1 MGDRLSSE
9 HARFLPSQVRRLL
22 EAAEGPTQEQ
32 AWTEFLES
40 YSRLILYVARQT
52 PGEYDIIMDRYAF
65 VVERLREQSYRR
77 LRTYAAD
84 GRGKFTTWL
93 VVVTRRLCVDHN
105 RLKHGRPPSPGTRN
119 PVSPRRLVDLVLL
132 DPEVLARLPDG
143 RPSAEDQL
151 DRKQVLERL
160 EAAVGT
166 LAPMDQLLV
175 TLRYE
180 DARSAREIASLMS
193 LPTPFHVY
201 RRLTRIHESLRQALT
216 APPGQNRATTS
227 AADDPS
233 AVQLSV
239 EQ

>member
-1 MGDRLSSE
+1 
-9 HARFLPSQVRRLL
+9 
-22 EAAEGPTQEQ
+22 
-32 AWTEFLES
+32 
-40 YSRLILYVARQT
+40 
-52 PGEYDIIMDRYAF
+52 
-65 VVERLREQSYRR
+65 VERLGEQSYRR

-93 VVVTRRLCVDHN
+93 VVVTRRLCLDHN
-105 RLKHGRPPSPGTRN
+105 RLKQGRPPSPGTRN
-119 PVSPRRLVDLVLL
+119 PVTPRRLIDLVLL
-132 DPEVLARLPDG
+132 DPDVLARLPDD

-151 DRKQVLERL
+151 DRKQAVERL

-175 TLRYE
+175 ALRYE
-180 DARSAREIASLMS
+180 DARSAREIAALMS

-216 APPGQNRATTS
+216 APAGQNRATSS

-239 EQ
+239 DQ